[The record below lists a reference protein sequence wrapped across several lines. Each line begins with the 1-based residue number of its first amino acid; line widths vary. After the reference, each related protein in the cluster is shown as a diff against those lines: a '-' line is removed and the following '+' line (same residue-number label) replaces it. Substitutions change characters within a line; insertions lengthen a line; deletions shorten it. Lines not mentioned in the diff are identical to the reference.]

1 MLELLKKLTLGAP
14 VVILIGVLFAGLKIV
29 QSDPAEKQKQPR
41 VTPQA
46 VVIEAKSDP
55 IDRSAPEATPP
66 VQADSNQADSNKDE
80 VWTEINDA
88 ISGLND
94 LVGAEMFIDVKRTQK
109 GQLEVLLDRQYWDRV
124 NYVTRVDLK
133 TDISNLWHLYVKEYS
148 GFESSVVYFIDDSN
162 GKVID
167 IFSRSY

>member
-1 MLELLKKLTLGAP
+1 M
-14 VVILIGVLFAGLKIV
+14 ILIGVLFAGLKMV
-29 QSDPAEKQKQPR
+29 QSDPALKQSPPP
-41 VTPQA
+41 VTTQA

-55 IDRSAPEATPP
+55 IDKAPPKLVPP
-66 VQADSNQADSNKDE
+66 IQVEPNLVEPNQAEPKPDQAEPKKDE
-80 VWTEINDA
+80 VWSEINDA

-94 LVGAEMFIDVKRTQK
+94 LVGVEMFTNVKRTQK
-109 GQLEVLLDRQYWDRV
+109 GQLEVMLDRQYWDRV

-148 GFESSVVYFIDDSN
+148 AFESSVVYFIDVGT